1 MSPVTPRQSLG
12 RRGEELAADF
22 LRRHGFRIRETNVR
36 SRLGEID
43 IIADAPGD
51 REEPP
56 LVFIEVKTRRSS
68 VYGSPVEAV
77 GTAKQRRLTRLA
89 AAYRQ
94 TAPAHPPGRSLPP
107 AAPRTWPAGL
117 PLRRDRDSHR
127 PPGRGQH
134 RTHPGSV
141 LTVCG

>member
-22 LRRHGFRIRETNVR
+22 LRRQGFRIRETNVR

-89 AAYRQ
+89 AAYLQ
-94 TAPAHPPGRSLPP
+94 QHPALGRRACRFDVIGILIDHRGEAKIEHIP
-107 AAPRTWPAGL
+107 AAF
-117 PLRRDRDSHR
+117 
-127 PPGRGQH
+127 
-134 RTHPGSV
+134 
-141 LTVCG
+141 